1 METIYRHLHAI
12 IHKLSNSLK
21 YSFLVFIIPLGLTA
35 QHISYPF
42 QDPKLDTE
50 TRADD
55 LIQRLNL
62 AEKVAQM
69 QDVAPAIERL
79 GIPEYNW
86 WNECLHGV
94 ARAGRATSFPQ
105 AIGMAATWNPE
116 LIHKVAGVISTEAR
130 AKFNH
135 SIKLGQHNRY
145 QGLTMWSP
153 NINIFR
159 DPRWGRGQET
169 YGEDPYLTSR
179 MGVAFVTGLQGED
192 PEYFKVIAT
201 PKHFAVHSGPEYNR
215 HSFDAYTDKR
225 DLWETY
231 LPAFKATVIAGKA
244 FSVMSAYNRYLGE
257 SATASKLLLSDIL
270 RDKWGFKGYVVS
282 DCGAVYDIYK
292 FHKIVP
298 TAEEASAL
306 AVKAGCDLNC
316 GSSYKYLEKAVEKG
330 LITEQEIN
338 VSLKRLF
345 MARIKL
351 GLLNPLDKLPFS
363 EFSDDFIESEEHQ
376 KLALQTARE
385 SIVLL
390 KNENQ
395 TLPLSK
401 DIKTIAVIGPNANDR
416 HFVLGNYFGT
426 PTYKKT
432 ILEGIQ
438 DKVSKKTKVHF
449 FKGTNLTD
457 NDTIF
462 NVISTKMFK
471 GEITAEY
478 FDNIDLVGKPVQME
492 TKDFIDFEWGGA
504 VPIDLLKPGNFSI
517 RFTGVLNPDFTGE
530 VSLGVLESGGSYKL
544 FINGEEILTG
554 SSGNG
559 TNALSSLI
567 RVQKSKN
574 YELRLDYICTNPWMA
589 SIQLLWNMEYL
600 KGKDFMMQK
609 LRESDVIV
617 YVGGITA
624 RLEGEEMPVEIEG
637 FKKGDRTN
645 LKLPKAQH
653 NLLKELQATG
663 KPVIFVLTSGSAMAI
678 NWEQENLPAILSVWY
693 PGQAGGEAVA
703 DVLFGDYNPSGKL
716 PVTFY
721 KSVKDLPPFEDYH
734 MKGRTYRYFE
744 GEVLYPF
751 GYGLSYSNFSYSIP
765 DLGKSAM
772 GKDETNTVK
781 VTVTN
786 TGEYDGETV
795 VQLYVND
802 KEASV
807 TTPLKSLRKFK
818 KIFLKKGSSKTVE
831 FKISK
836 EDLSIIDN
844 LGNSFVEAGDFEI
857 FIGENS
863 ATTNF
868 QILTIK

>member
-1 METIYRHLHAI
+1 MIQ
-12 IHKLSNSLK
+12 KLSNSLK
-21 YSFLVFIIPLGLTA
+21 YSFLVFIFPLGLTA

-42 QDPKLDTE
+42 QDPKLDAE

-55 LIQRLNL
+55 LIQRLTL
-62 AEKVAQM
+62 SEKVAQM
-69 QDVAPAIERL
+69 QDVAPGIESL

-94 ARAGRATSFPQ
+94 ARAGAATSFPQ

-116 LIHKVAGVISTEAR
+116 LIHKVADVISTEAR

-135 SIKLGQHNRY
+135 SIKSGQRNRY

-179 MGVAFVTGLQGED
+179 MGVAFVKGLQGDD
-192 PEYFKVIAT
+192 PKYFKVIAT
-201 PKHFAVHSGPEYNR
+201 PKHYAVHSGPEYNR

-231 LPAFKATVIAGKA
+231 LPAFKATVIEGRA

-316 GSSYKYLEKAVEKG
+316 GSSYKYLVKAVEKG

-338 VSLKRLF
+338 VALKRLF

-351 GLLNPLDKLPFS
+351 GLLDPSDKVPFS
-363 EFSDDFIESEEHQ
+363 DFSDDFIESEEHQ

-390 KNENQ
+390 KNADQ

-401 DIKTIAVIGPNANDR
+401 DIRTIAVIGPNANDR

-426 PTYKKT
+426 PTYKRT

-438 DKVSKKTKVHF
+438 DKVSRKTKVHY

-462 NVISTKMFK
+462 NVISSKMFK

-478 FDNIDLVGKPVQME
+478 FDNTNLIGKPVQKNTE
-492 TKDFIDFEWGGA
+492 DFIDFEWGGA
-504 VPIDLLKPGNFSI
+504 APIDLLEPGNFSI
-517 RFTGVLNPDFTGE
+517 RYTGVLKPDFTGE

-544 FINGEEILTG
+544 FINGEEILAG

-559 TNALSSLI
+559 TRAISKVI
-567 RVQKSKN
+567 GVQKSKN
-574 YELRLDYICTNPWMA
+574 YKIQLDYKCTNPWMA
-589 SIQLLWNMEYL
+589 SIQLLWNTEYL
-600 KGKDFMMQK
+600 KGKDYMMQK
-609 LRESDVIV
+609 LRESDAII
-617 YVGGITA
+617 YIGGITA

-637 FKKGDRTN
+637 FSKGDRTN

-653 NLLKELQATG
+653 NLLKELQETG

-678 NWEQENLPAILSVWY
+678 NWEQENLPAIVSVWY
-693 PGQAGGEAVA
+693 PGQAAGDAIA
-703 DVLFGDYNPSGKL
+703 DVLFGDYNPSGRL

-721 KSVKDLPPFEDYH
+721 KTVKDLPPFEDYH
-734 MKGRTYRYFE
+734 MKGRTYRYFN
-744 GEVLYPF
+744 GEPLYPF
-751 GYGLSYSNFSYSIP
+751 GYGLSYTNFNYSIP
-765 DLGKSAM
+765 RLKKSVM
-772 GKDETNTVK
+772 QKGDINTVS
-781 VTVTN
+781 VIVTN
-786 TGEYDGETV
+786 SGDFDGETV
-795 VQLYVND
+795 VQLYVGD
-802 KEASV
+802 IESSV
-807 TTPLKSLRKFK
+807 SSPKRSLRNFK
-818 KIFLKKGSSKTVE
+818 KIFLKKGASTTVE
-831 FKISK
+831 FEISTD
-836 EDLSIIDN
+836 ELSIIDN
-844 LGNSFVEAGDFEI
+844 EGNSFVESGDFEI
-857 FIGENS
+857 FVGDS
-863 ATTNF
+863 SDTTNF
-868 QILTIK
+868 QILTVN